1 MSEVNYPVQ
10 PFVFEF
16 AKEASKRINFS
27 DITIKS
33 PPHPDMSSV
42 EKYLETN
49 NSFLSE
55 YVQYTKP
62 QAPEINTAENCKI
75 WPIFFDP
82 DFDLKRKRIFNQVFQ
97 KGCLKQR
104 IFSEELL
111 LQLDAVQNVLFH
123 SSENHAFEFFKSFT
137 TIHDMHAELSVL
149 LPRVRTMRA
158 ELKQLDTVAQAPEAI
173 STIHT
178 KSERLHKIQSM
189 MVSMRKITS
198 AKPAALALA
207 DSGRYKESFDL
218 VDEMLKELDG
228 ELLGVNVMK
237 PYLKILRD
245 TKTLIGKKLIDAF
258 KALFES
264 DTKQASELIRVL
276 NEQKLIDTA
285 ISETNEYLKDF
296 AAKQVDKFIASS
308 VEQTGDEP
316 VDINSLA
323 LHDFAEVLQRAF
335 PTIRTRILG
344 KGSNTVEIICS
355 ELEQLG
361 EPTDDANG
369 LLQTMCDT
377 VYKEVTTILN
387 RHPLN
392 GVTLD
397 DFVQIFDSITGFGR
411 GFDKCKIDDT
421 LLRSSISTFGHAFIE
436 SYHNSLMEILKQAL
450 DTDTWVKT
458 EPNEKQ
464 LDILKKFTSGKTL
477 DGLIIGDERFGCTS
491 SLLTMLELIMMYF
504 QAARRISNTAID
516 ICGKL
521 CEAIQYYNSK
531 TLDLILKGQAFT
543 RKILKNITTKNLSLS
558 IANIEFLIKLTP
570 LIQLRFVA
578 VSNSSERT
586 NFNIKQTLDALK
598 KHDTE
603 LVNKVIEV
611 LNKAI
616 SAHMDNPVVD
626 DTNVSQ
632 YVDKVAKEV
641 NTLNGFLVDYLPDK
655 TVEKIMLSIANIIA
669 ERFDKLLKT
678 HDKDKITR
686 DVEKLALLLDST
698 KCKIKV
704 KSLPK

>member
-1 MSEVNYPVQ
+1 
-10 PFVFEF
+10 
-16 AKEASKRINFS
+16 
-27 DITIKS
+27 
-33 PPHPDMSSV
+33 
-42 EKYLETN
+42 
-49 NSFLSE
+49 
-55 YVQYTKP
+55 
-62 QAPEINTAENCKI
+62 
-75 WPIFFDP
+75 
-82 DFDLKRKRIFNQVFQ
+82 
-97 KGCLKQR
+97 
-104 IFSEELL
+104 
-111 LQLDAVQNVLFH
+111 
-123 SSENHAFEFFKSFT
+123 
-137 TIHDMHAELSVL
+137 
-149 LPRVRTMRA
+149 
-158 ELKQLDTVAQAPEAI
+158 
-173 STIHT
+173 
-178 KSERLHKIQSM
+178 
-189 MVSMRKITS
+189 
-198 AKPAALALA
+198 
-207 DSGRYKESFDL
+207 
-218 VDEMLKELDG
+218 
-228 ELLGVNVMK
+228 
-237 PYLKILRD
+237 
-245 TKTLIGKKLIDAF
+245 
-258 KALFES
+258 
-264 DTKQASELIRVL
+264 
-276 NEQKLIDTA
+276 
-285 ISETNEYLKDF
+285 
-296 AAKQVDKFIASS
+296 
-308 VEQTGDEP
+308 
-316 VDINSLA
+316 
-323 LHDFAEVLQRAF
+323 
-335 PTIRTRILG
+335 
-344 KGSNTVEIICS
+344 
-355 ELEQLG
+355 
-361 EPTDDANG
+361 
-369 LLQTMCDT
+369 
-377 VYKEVTTILN
+377 
-387 RHPLN
+387 
-392 GVTLD
+392 
-397 DFVQIFDSITGFGR
+397 
-411 GFDKCKIDDT
+411 
-421 LLRSSISTFGHAFIE
+421 
-436 SYHNSLMEILKQAL
+436 MEILKQAL

-586 NFNIKQTLDALK
+586 NFNIKQTLDALR

-616 SAHMDNPVVD
+616 TAHMDNPVVD
-626 DTNVSQ
+626 DANVSQ

-655 TVEKIMLSIANIIA
+655 TVEKIMVSIANIIA